1 MTTDVIT
8 EPVAGVNVD
17 PVTEQE
23 TSAPSAEA
31 ISDTD
36 QTQVEHRDGKIFV
49 DGVRVYSRDDT
60 NRIAANAKRDLE
72 TNLLK
77 DLGVNDFDQVKNV
90 ITSLQ
95 EASPNDNNLSVE
107 SLRETVKKREQT
119 VEELQLELN
128 TLKTQ
133 MVMGDHISQLK
144 ASMPTAWNS
153 QQQDAVI
160 DLMKSRDMFELS
172 GDQFA
177 IRSGEQLLVD
187 ESGERPDYSGA
198 VNIMAKTLGL
208 PQSKVGI
215 SGESADR
222 SVAQPESNRGIDESR
237 LGADPEYRNAYIK
250 VRNSQRT
257 LSRSEITDKMIV
269 AQMAG
274 ANQTTNARM
283 LNQAGAKKPKS
294 HRRK

>member
-1 MTTDVIT
+1 MTSEVMT

-36 QTQVEHRDGKIFV
+36 QPQVEHRDGKIFL

-95 EASPNDNNLSVE
+95 EASPDNSLSVE

-119 VEELQLELN
+119 VEELQAELT

-133 MVMGDHISQLK
+133 MVMGDHIGQLK
-144 ASMPTAWNS
+144 SNMPQAWNAA
-153 QQQDAVI
+153 QQDAVI
-160 DLMKSRDMFELS
+160 DLMKSRGMFELS

-177 IRSGEQLLVD
+177 IRSGDQLLVD
-187 ESGERPDYSGA
+187 ESGERPDYVGA
-198 VNIMAKTLGL
+198 VGIMAKTLGL
-208 PQSKVGI
+208 PQAKQGI

-222 SVAQPESNRGIDESR
+222 HVSQPESNRGIDEKR
-237 LGADPEYRNAYIK
+237 LGTDPEYRNAYMK
-250 VRNSQRT
+250 VRNQNRS
-257 LSRSEITDKMIV
+257 LSRSEITDKMIA
-269 AQMAG
+269 AQISG
-274 ANQTTNARM
+274 AQSSTNARM
-283 LNQAGAKKPKS
+283 LNQAGAAKPKQT
-294 HRRK
+294 RRK